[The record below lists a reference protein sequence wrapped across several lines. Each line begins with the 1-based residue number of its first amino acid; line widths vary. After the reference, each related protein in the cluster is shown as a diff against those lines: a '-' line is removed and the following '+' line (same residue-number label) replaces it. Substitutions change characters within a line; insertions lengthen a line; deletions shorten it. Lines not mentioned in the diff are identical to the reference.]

1 MSVDTIVTVTKTG
14 MVVSFI
20 VSYFLKAL
28 VNQLLALVDSLI
40 LIVHAS
46 IISLNY
52 PVNLANF
59 FTGLFPF
66 ITFDILPTTQ
76 LYERVFR
83 FNRITDSAI
92 SDQFNQV
99 GYQNKSL
106 SINNL
111 NSLYIFFTFGPA
123 MCFVFW
129 FLFKFNLLRRFPHIQ
144 DRIDRVVHKVLWNG
158 VLLFCSETY
167 VVVCTVASIG
177 IKDLRLGT

>member
-1 MSVDTIVTVTKTG
+1 M
-14 MVVSFI
+14 
-20 VSYFLKAL
+20 
-28 VNQLLALVDSLI
+28 
-40 LIVHAS
+40 
-46 IISLNY
+46 
-52 PVNLANF
+52 
-59 FTGLFPF
+59 
-66 ITFDILPTTQ
+66 
-76 LYERVFR
+76 FR

-158 VLLFCSETY
+158 ILLFCSETY

-177 IKDLRLGT
+177 IKDLRLGAGYSNTEKNCSFVSIGLILYVASLPIITTVLYLVKFKSVNPVSYNRDMVRQFGDEYIEKIEKQAYT